1 MQRFILIRFLQGIFA
16 LWVVTIIVF
25 GISRSTGDPAAIF
38 LGIDASAETVAEFRE
53 RWGLEEPIVV
63 QYGLYIGRVLRGD
76 LGESLRYPELGAGG
90 AVFDRLPATIYLA
103 GASLLLALAVG
114 IPLGVLGAVRR
125 DTSFDHFG
133 KVIALLGQSMPNF
146 WLGLMMMWLFAVNL
160 GWLPTSGTG
169 GFKNFIM
176 PAVTLGS
183 FQVAAIARLVR
194 SSMLET
200 LDSEYVKLARIKGVS
215 EWKVIWKHCLR
226 NAALTPLTY
235 FGVIA
240 AVVMTGSVTTETV
253 FNWPGTGL
261 LAFQS
266 VLSRDFELIQ
276 ALVLVFSRVVHSI
289 ELLGR
294 HPVCLPGP
302 AHSLQLAQKPAK
314 D

>member
-1 MQRFILIRFLQGIFA
+1 MQRFILIRFLQGVFA
-16 LWVVTIIVF
+16 LWVITIIVF

-53 RWGLEEPIVV
+53 RWGLDEPLLV
-63 QYGLYIGRVLRGD
+63 QYGLYMGRMLQGD

-114 IPLGVLGAVRR
+114 VPLGVLGAVKR
-125 DTSFDHFG
+125 DSNYDHFG
-133 KVIALLGQSMPNF
+133 KMIALLGQSMPNF

-169 GFKNFIM
+169 GFKHFIM
-176 PAVTLGS
+176 PTITLGS

-215 EWKVIWKHCLR
+215 EWKVIWKHCFR

-266 VLSRDFELIQ
+266 VLSRDFGLIQ
-276 ALVLVFSRVVHSI
+276 ALVMVFSGMFIASSFLVDVLYAYLDPRI
-289 ELLGR
+289 R
-294 HPVCLPGP
+294 YN
-302 AHSLQLAQKPAK
+302 
-314 D
+314 

>member
-16 LWVVTIIVF
+16 LWVITIIVF

-38 LGIDASAETVAEFRE
+38 LGIDASAETVADFRE
-53 RWGLEEPIVV
+53 RWGLEEPIIV
-63 QYGLYIGRVLRGD
+63 QYGLYMGRLLQGD

-114 IPLGVLGAVRR
+114 VPLGVLGAVKR
-125 DTSFDHFG
+125 DTGFDHAG
-133 KVIALLGQSMPNF
+133 KIIALLGQSMPNF

-169 GFKNFIM
+169 GFKHFIM
-176 PAVTLGS
+176 PAITLGS

-215 EWKVIWKHCLR
+215 EWKVIWKHCFR

-276 ALVLVFSRVVHSI
+276 ALVLVFSGLFIASSFLVDVLYAYLDPRI
-289 ELLGR
+289 R
-294 HPVCLPGP
+294 YN
-302 AHSLQLAQKPAK
+302 
-314 D
+314 

>member
-1 MQRFILIRFLQGIFA
+1 MQRYILIRFLQGLFA
-16 LWVVTIIVF
+16 LWAVTLIVF
-25 GISRSTGDPAAIF
+25 VISRATGDPATII
-38 LGIDASAETVAEFRE
+38 LGIDASASDLAALRE
-53 RWGLEEPIVV
+53 RLGLNEPLLV
-63 QYGLYIGRVLRGD
+63 QYGIYMGSVLQGD
-76 LGESLRYPELGAGG
+76 LGESLKFPEQGAGG
-90 AVFDRLPATIYLA
+90 AVMTRLPATLYLA
-103 GASLLLALAVG
+103 GVSLALALVIG
-114 IPLGVLGAVRR
+114 IPLGVISAIKR
-125 DTSFDHFG
+125 DSYLDTGS
-133 KVIALLGQSMPNF
+133 KVLALLGQSLPNF
-146 WLGLMMMWLFAVNL
+146 WLGLMMIWIFAVKL

-183 FQVAAIARLVR
+183 FQIAAITRLVR

-200 LDSEYVKLARIKGVS
+200 LDSEYVKLARIKGVP

-261 LAFQS
+261 LAFQA

-276 ALVLVFSRVVHSI
+276 ALVLVFSGLFIASSFIVDILYAYLDPRLRYS
-289 ELLGR
+289 
-294 HPVCLPGP
+294 
-302 AHSLQLAQKPAK
+302 
-314 D
+314 

>member
-1 MQRFILIRFLQGIFA
+1 MQRFILIRFCQGVFA
-16 LWVVTIIVF
+16 LWVVSIIVF

-38 LGIDASAETVAEFRE
+38 LGIDASAETVADFRE
-53 RWGLEEPIVV
+53 RWGLEEPIIV
-63 QYGLYIGRVLRGD
+63 QYGLYMGRVLRGD
-76 LGESLRYPELGAGG
+76 LGESLRFPELGAGG
-90 AVFDRLPATIYLA
+90 AVFSRLPATIYLA

-114 IPLGVLGAVRR
+114 IPLGVLGAVKR
-125 DTSFDHFG
+125 DSNFDTLG
-133 KVIALLGQSMPNF
+133 KAIALLGQSMPNF

-169 GFKNFIM
+169 GFKHFIM
-176 PAVTLGS
+176 PAITLGS

-276 ALVLVFSRVVHSI
+276 ALVLVFSGLFILSSFLVDILYAYLDPRI
-289 ELLGR
+289 R
-294 HPVCLPGP
+294 YN
-302 AHSLQLAQKPAK
+302 
-314 D
+314 